1 MPDLHHSVFHRIR
14 ALFPAD
20 WQPIVCSKATL
31 IDFSHAIEDAFI
43 VHRLRGVL
51 FTGFQESSYWQQ
63 EVQRYRHIS
72 QIAQQVCIFAGRPLP
87 QDAPYSEVRVTLP
100 DDSPLRQEWFVIGL
114 TEHFSILL
122 AGLDQLAPVEHDAL
136 RRFETLWTFDS
147 NVIGDVL
154 AMLLDIVRQQR
165 PDKAEQVEAA
175 LRRFPPRP
183 PDAHYAS
190 LIVQKFLGHLEQ
202 QHLLAHAAIFQ
213 LDNLVEERTR
223 QRDAAQRTLARVL
236 QQLTSA
242 VIVLNARAEIV
253 LSNDVGQLLLQ
264 GSWDRQGE
272 HLPILH
278 LALAECV
285 QQTAIYQ
292 RDLILGDLVLAL
304 SSSKL
309 EDENGAP
316 LTVVVLH
323 DLSQLYLFDQ
333 TRQALLDMLSHQ
345 LRTPLTVLNNTIY
358 LLERDPA
365 RLQEHLSALRL
376 SLQRLVALVNNL
388 LEIAEAQLFAT
399 GFLPIYVHEVLEH
412 FMTHLGTQPWRER
425 VRIENLLTARLVVQ
439 LDLKRLIFCLL
450 DVLDC
455 MQERLPEAAN
465 ILVRIEMV
473 GTTEPDLWLV
483 LRFIDSGEPLP
494 AEELLRDA
502 LRTADEPTQAL
513 SAATR
518 RALRLSMARRIIAQ
532 YGGLLSAENAPS
544 QTQVSV
550 HLPARRG

>member
-1 MPDLHHSVFHRIR
+1 
-14 ALFPAD
+14 
-20 WQPIVCSKATL
+20 
-31 IDFSHAIEDAFI
+31 
-43 VHRLRGVL
+43 
-51 FTGFQESSYWQQ
+51 
-63 EVQRYRHIS
+63 
-72 QIAQQVCIFAGRPLP
+72 
-87 QDAPYSEVRVTLP
+87 
-100 DDSPLRQEWFVIGL
+100 
-114 TEHFSILL
+114 
-122 AGLDQLAPVEHDAL
+122 
-136 RRFETLWTFDS
+136 
-147 NVIGDVL
+147 
-154 AMLLDIVRQQR
+154 MLLDIVRQQR

-264 GSWDRQGE
+264 GSWDQQGE

-292 RDLILGDLVLAL
+292 RDLILGDLILAL

-309 EDENGAP
+309 ENEDGEP

-333 TRQALLDMLSHQ
+333 TRQALLDTLSHQ

-465 ILVRIEMV
+465 VLVRIEMV
-473 GTTEPDLWLV
+473 GTGEPDLWLV

-494 AEELLRDA
+494 AEEMLHHA
-502 LRTADEPTQAL
+502 LRTVNEPAHAL

-532 YGGLLSAENAPS
+532 YGGLLSVENAPS
-544 QTQVSV
+544 QTRVSI
-550 HLPARRG
+550 HLPAKLG